1 MLRYLT
7 AGESHG
13 PQLTAILE
21 GMPAGL
27 PLTEELINK
36 DLARRQLP
44 LGAGGRMKI
53 ETDCVQITSGIM
65 SGKTTGAPIAFQIFN
80 TDHANWK
87 GKEVPAYTI
96 PRPGHCDLSATIK
109 YGHDDI
115 RPALERA
122 SARETAA
129 RVAVGATCRALL
141 SHFGVT
147 ISGQVIQIGA
157 EPDPANFAHV
167 IEAART
173 EGETLGGIIEVTADH
188 LPVGLGSYVQ
198 WDRRLDAR
206 LAHAMMGIP
215 AMKGVEIGDAFA
227 NAALPGTQVHD
238 AINTDL
244 SRDTNNCGGIEGGM
258 SNGQPIVIYLAMKP
272 IPTTIKHQHSMDF
285 VTGKASDTKYER
297 SDVCPVPRAVIVAEA
312 AAAYVLADA
321 LIEKIGGDSIAEM
334 TPRFE
339 QIKNAKP
346 HASGKPH
353 VFWP

>member
-27 PLTEELINK
+27 PLTEEMINH
-36 DLARRQLP
+36 DLARRQIP

-53 ETDCVQITSGIM
+53 ETDRVQITSGVM
-65 SGKTTGAPIAFQIFN
+65 CGKTTGAPIAFQIIN
-80 TDHANWK
+80 ADHANWK

-129 RVAVGATCRALL
+129 RVAVGAACRAFL
-141 SHFGVT
+141 SHFGIS
-147 ISGQVIQIGA
+147 ISGQVIQIGQ
-157 EPDPANFAHV
+157 EPDPAKFAHV
-167 IEAART
+167 IENART

-258 SNGQPIVIYLAMKP
+258 STGQPIVIYLAMKP
-272 IPTTIKHQHSMDF
+272 IPTTIKAQHSVDF
-285 VTGKASDTKYER
+285 VTGKATEIKYER
-297 SDVCPVPRAVIVAEA
+297 SDTCPVPRAVVVAEA
-312 AAAYVLADA
+312 SAAYVLADV
-321 LIEKIGGDSIAEM
+321 LLEKLGGDSLAEM
-334 TPRFE
+334 APRFE
-339 QIKNAKP
+339 QLKNAKP

>member
-1 MLRYLT
+1 MLRYFT

-27 PLTEELINK
+27 PLTEEMINA
-36 DLARRQLP
+36 DLARRQLL

-53 ETDCVQITSGIM
+53 ETDKAQITSGVM
-65 SGKTTGAPIAFQIFN
+65 SGRTTGAPIALQIIN

-129 RVAVGATCRALL
+129 RVAVGAVCRAFLA
-141 SHFGVT
+141 HFGVK
-147 ISGQVIQIGA
+147 ISGQVIQIGP
-157 EPDPANFAHV
+157 EPDPAKFEHV
-167 IEAART
+167 IQTARA
-173 EGETLGGIIEVTADH
+173 EGNTLGGIIEVTADRV
-188 LPVGLGSYVQ
+188 PVGLGSYVQ

-206 LAHAMMGIP
+206 LAYAMMGIP

-227 NAALPGTQVHD
+227 NTALPGTQVHD
-238 AINTDL
+238 AINPDL
-244 SRDTNNCGGIEGGM
+244 TRDTNNCGGIEGGM

-272 IPTTIKHQHSMDF
+272 IPTTLTSQHSMNLVNGQF
-285 VTGKASDTKYER
+285 AETKYER
-297 SDVCPVPRAVIVAEA
+297 SDTCPVPRAVIVAENV
-312 AAAYVLADA
+312 AAYVLADA
-321 LIEKIGGDSIAEM
+321 LLEKLGGDSIQEM
-334 TPRFE
+334 EPRFE

-346 HASGKPH
+346 HVSGKPH